1 MGRGERESKD
11 GKAQTF
17 PRQHMRFH
25 VSFSLESRCLGKVWK
40 GNLASAR
47 TSVRNL
53 LSILHLPATRIN
65 PRILCLFS
73 GQRPC
78 GWKVKTINLWR
89 ASASKSWFR
98 PPGRLTVSHLQL
110 SLALGC
116 VFFFS
121 FFRGARAD

>member
-1 MGRGERESKD
+1 MGINQSSLWIHRSPRGERESKD

-40 GNLASAR
+40 GNLANAR

-65 PRILCLFS
+65 FL
-73 GQRPC
+73 RPKAVWLE
-78 GWKVKTINLWR
+78 GEDNKFI
-89 ASASKSWFR
+89 AS
-98 PPGRLTVSHLQL
+98 VSE
-110 SLALGC
+110 
-116 VFFFS
+116 
-121 FFRGARAD
+121 

>member
-1 MGRGERESKD
+1 MGINQSSLWIHRSPRGERESKD

-47 TSVRNL
+47 TSVSNL

-65 PRILCLFS
+65 I
-73 GQRPC
+73 
-78 GWKVKTINLWR
+78 
-89 ASASKSWFR
+89 
-98 PPGRLTVSHLQL
+98 
-110 SLALGC
+110 
-116 VFFFS
+116 S
-121 FFRGARAD
+121 FFILRPKAVWVEGEDNKFMASVSE